1 MPLIQKFFFAFSLL
15 LFSKSIQAQ
24 DRMKSDFQH
33 PPSSAKPRVWWH
45 WMNGNITKEGIQKD
59 LEWMEK
65 SGIGGFQNFDA
76 SLMTPVVVKE
86 KLSFMSPAWKDAFR
100 FTASLAKQK
109 NLEMAIAGSPGWS
122 VTGGPWVSPADAM
135 KKYVWSETIISGGQP
150 FTGTL
155 KAPSKVT
162 GPMQNTGIEAG
173 GGLNGPMAGPP
184 LKDPEYYQDVAVF
197 AYPLSSKAM
206 RLFSLKPTV
215 SSSGGN
221 FSWEQLTDGDLTNF
235 GTLAPKKIGED
246 TYIQYE
252 FPEIIDFEG
261 LTVANEGYGELAVFR
276 GGPENRSVTY
286 SLDGINFSLAANIPG
301 TITAQ
306 TTLSFPP
313 IKAKFIR
320 LVYKTL
326 APSPGFEAMFG
337 GRVSTEPK
345 GTPISEF
352 QVHLSPKLNLFEAK
366 AGFQPWRETPG
377 YPSYNPVGPKPSEI
391 VNLTSLLQSDGRLN
405 WNAPAG
411 NWAVYRFGYSLTGKK
426 NHPASPEATGLEV
439 DKIDKSAVTRYL
451 TYYLDQYKEA
461 TSGLMGTEGLTH
473 MVLDS
478 YEAGHMTWTP
488 AMMST
493 FKEKR
498 GYDMSPWL
506 PVLVGQI
513 VQDAQASEKFLWDF
527 RKTIGEMIVE
537 NHYEAIGD
545 LLAKR
550 GMKRYTESH
559 ESGRIFLADG
569 MDVKRKADVPMSA
582 MWQPGA
588 LAAGADEEIRSR
600 ADIRESA
607 SVAHLYGQNIV
618 AGESMTTV
626 GNSFSPHPGSLK
638 RTADMEMASGLNR
651 FVIHTSVHQ
660 PQDNL
665 MPGFSLGPFGQ
676 WFTRQETWANQARVW
691 GDYLGRSSYML
702 QQGRFIADILYFYG
716 ENTNITSQFTQALPA
731 IPAGYEF
738 DFVNAS
744 ALRDVIQVKNKQITN
759 PHGGT
764 YAVIVLDESAKQMTL
779 PTLQRLLALAKLGA
793 PVAGQEPLY
802 SPSLLDPV
810 DVFRTTVAALKK
822 LPNVQFGGDLARLLT
837 QLKRD
842 PDVRMSNQQ
851 AEILYVHRKTPTSDI
866 YWLNS
871 RSASNNAAQISFR
884 VQGKKPSIWNPE
896 NGKVQPVGYRIEGN
910 RTVLDLKFT
919 PWDAYFIVFEGTTTH
934 KTWVLPDAQIVK
946 THIMEG
952 PWTVKF
958 QAERGAP
965 SQISLNSLRSLSTHE
980 QDGVKYFSGVA
991 TYVNKFELSGI
1002 SRGEKIMLDLG
1013 EVKNLAEV
1021 LINGVKVA
1029 TLWKKPFQVDI
1040 SQALKIGKNSI
1051 EINVINSWVNRL
1063 VGDAQPGAKKIT
1075 FTSFP
1080 LIRPNTPM
1088 EESGL
1093 LGPVKIETWQE

>member
-1 MPLIQKFFFAFSLL
+1 
-15 LFSKSIQAQ
+15 
-24 DRMKSDFQH
+24 
-33 PPSSAKPRVWWH
+33 
-45 WMNGNITKEGIQKD
+45 
-59 LEWMEK
+59 MEK

-100 FTASLAKQK
+100 FTATLAKQK

-135 KKYVWSETIISGGQP
+135 KKYVWSETVISEGQ
-150 FTGTL
+150 TIAGTL
-155 KAPSKVT
+155 KAPSSVT
-162 GPMQNTGIEAG
+162 GPMQNTGIETL

-184 LKDPEYYQDVAVF
+184 QKDPEYYQDIAVF
-197 AYPLSSKAM
+197 AYPLSSKA
-206 RLFSLKPTV
+206 LSFSLLKPMI
-215 SSSGGN
+215 SSTGGN
-221 FSWEQLTDGDLTNF
+221 FSWDQLTDGDLTNF
-235 GTLAPKKIGED
+235 STLAPKKIGED

-276 GGPENRSVTY
+276 GGPENRSVLY
-286 SLDGINFSLAANIPG
+286 SLDGINFRSAAQIPG

-306 TTLSFPP
+306 TTISFPP

-337 GRVSTEPK
+337 GRASTEPI
-345 GTPISEF
+345 GTRISEF
-352 QVHLSPKLNLFEAK
+352 QIHVSPKVNLFEAK
-366 AGFQPWRETPG
+366 AGFQPWKENPG
-377 YPSYNPVGPKPSEI
+377 YNSYNPVGPKPSEI
-391 VNLTSLLQSDGRLN
+391 INLTSLLQADGRLN
-405 WNAPAG
+405 WTAPAG
-411 NWAVYRFGYSLTGKK
+411 NWVVYRFGYSLTGKK

-451 TYYLDQYKEA
+451 TYYLDQYKDA
-461 TSGLMGTEGLTH
+461 TSGLMGSEGLTH

-488 AMMST
+488 TMMST
-493 FKEKR
+493 FKLKR
-498 GYDMSPWL
+498 GYDMAPWL

-513 VQDAQASEKFLWDF
+513 VQDAHASEKFLWDF

-537 NHYEAIGD
+537 NHYEVIGD
-545 LLAKR
+545 ILAKR

-569 MDVKRKADVPMSA
+569 MDVKRKADIPMSA

-588 LAAGADEEIRSR
+588 LAAGTDEEIRSR

-626 GNSFSPHPGSLK
+626 GNSFSPHPSSLK

-676 WFTRQETWANQARVW
+676 WFTRQETWAEQARSW

-702 QQGRFIADILYFYG
+702 QQGRYVADILYFYG

-731 IPAGYEF
+731 IPIGYEF

-744 ALRDVIQVKNKQITN
+744 ALKEVIQVKNKQITN
-759 PHGGT
+759 PYGGN
-764 YAVIVLDESAKQMTL
+764 YALIVLDESAKQMTL
-779 PTLQRLLALAKLGA
+779 PTLQRLFALAKLGA
-793 PVAGQEPLY
+793 PLAGQEPLY
-802 SPSLLDPV
+802 SPSLSDPV
-810 DVFRTTVAALKK
+810 DVFQATVSALKK
-822 LPNVQFGGDLARLLT
+822 LPNVQFGVDLVSQLTRLN
-837 QLKRD
+837 RD
-842 PDVRMSNQQ
+842 PDVRITNQQ
-851 AEILYVHRKTPTSDI
+851 SEILFVHRKTQTSDI

-871 RSASNNAAQISFR
+871 RSETNNTAQISFR
-884 VQGKKPSIWNPE
+884 IQGKKPSIWNPE
-896 NGKVQPVGYRIEGN
+896 TGIVQPIGYRIEGN
-910 RTVLDLKFT
+910 RTVLNLKFN
-919 PWDAYFIVFEGTTTH
+919 PWDAYFIVFEGSTNQ
-934 KTWVLPDAQIVK
+934 KTLTLPEARVLK
-946 THIMEG
+946 TQVMEG
-952 PWTVKF
+952 PWIVKF

-965 SQISLNSLRSLSTHE
+965 SEISLNSLKSLSTHE
-980 QDGVKYFSGVA
+980 LDGVKYFSGAA
-991 TYVNKFELSGI
+991 TYSNRYELSGI
-1002 SRGEKIMLDLG
+1002 GRGEKIMLDLG
-1013 EVKNLAEV
+1013 DVKNLAEV

-1040 SQALKIGKNSI
+1040 SQALKMGKNLV
-1051 EINVINSWVNRL
+1051 EIKVINSWVNRL

-1080 LIRPNTPM
+1080 LIRPNTPL

-1093 LGPVKIETWQE
+1093 LGPVKVITWQE